1 MKTFKAFFFGIIL
14 LFSLQPLT
22 AQSISVSGGGQWTL
36 NAGETTHT
44 FRFWITYNTGGLQTT
59 SLHYKV
65 DGGSQVPS
73 NPVGDGS
80 NNPSYVD
87 IALSEGTHSIEFIWY
102 GYDWGNL
109 RWFIA
114 DTKTNSSTV
123 KFNVYVSNIFGGG
136 DVTVDGQTK
145 SSGSAKT
152 VISGSSIDIGAIEQS
167 YGGYYWVWSTSGSN
181 LSKWERQKY
190 QGAVSDLSSSQSTSY
205 SVATDDNATTLEAGL
220 RKVCNLT
227 FTSSSG
233 TVSVSG
239 SPYSS
244 PKSVD
249 VVEQN
254 SIYAYA
260 YGYSSNGL
268 DYSFSYWDNN
278 PNSNNITASTHTTYT
293 AVYTGKPSNTG
304 KNFAFNGDIGDPIN
318 ITWTDN
324 QNSSV
329 TEYQIWRRVKH
340 NGILG
345 DATLLATVSRGVQTY
360 TDNEYSFTNGY
371 TNDMLGYDV
380 RAYYE
385 PDGTYSDPQWN
396 IAYGEPF
403 ASVNEN
409 SISMQT
415 KADEVPA
422 EYSITNYPNPFNPT
436 TTINYQLPENG
447 LVTIKV
453 YDMLG
458 KEVATLVDGNRTA
471 GYHNVTFDASRL
483 TSGIYIYTI
492 NAGKF
497 IQSKKMLLMK

>member
-1 MKTFKAFFFGIIL
+1 MYEWDYQT
-14 LFSLQPLT
+14 SST
-22 AQSISVSGGGQWTL
+22 
-36 NAGETTHT
+36 T
-44 FRFWITYNTGGLQTT
+44 FRASESITFT
-59 SLHYKV
+59 
-65 DGGSQVPS
+65 
-73 NPVGDGS
+73 
-80 NNPSYVD
+80 
-87 IALSEGTHSIEFIWY
+87 I
-102 GYDWGNL
+102 GY
-109 RWFIA
+109 
-114 DTKTNSSTV
+114 TV
-123 KFNVYVSNIFGGG
+123 FVENIFGGG
-136 DVTVDGQTK
+136 VVSVDGSTVN
-145 SSGSAKT
+145 SGSTFTIAPGE
-152 VISGSSIDIGAIEQS
+152 SLSLSAIEQTS
-167 YGGYYWVWSTSGSN
+167 GGYNRVWSTSGDN
-181 LSKWERQKY
+181 LSKWYKNGDFIAYSQ
-190 QGAVSDLSSSQSTSY
+190 SSSFSPGSG
-205 SVATDDNATTLEAGL
+205 DNGAHLTAGL
-220 RKVCNLT
+220 RTVFNPTFQNSFGGGYLT
-227 FTSSSG
+227 LDGSQYN
-233 TVSVSG
+233 SG
-239 SPYSS
+239 SSIS
-244 PKSVD
+244 IVQSNSVTANASW
-249 VVEQN
+249 QF
-254 SIYAYA
+254 Y
-260 YGYSSNGL
+260 NGIE
-268 DYSFSYWDNN
+268 YTFNHWQDNN
-278 PNSNNITASTHTTYT
+278 TTNPRGFQIESSASYT
-293 AVYTGKPSNTG
+293 AYYTGKPSNSG
-304 KNFAFNGDIGDPIN
+304 KNFAFNGNIGDPIN

-371 TNDMLGYDV
+371 TNDMLSYDV

-385 PDGTYSDPQWN
+385 PDGTYSDPQWQ
-396 IAYGEPF
+396 IAYGEPS

-492 NAGKF
+492 TANNF
-497 IQSKKMLLMK
+497 VQSKKMLLMK